1 MANSLPTH
9 VCNLSNRTTVNI
21 LQNTK
26 TTGYFLFEVINI
38 MKVILLALF
47 CLLLAMFLVRSSKEG
62 FSYNDCRSKGFSKE
76 FCVTTPIAAQGT
88 GICLCDNGSV
98 GLQMPGFG
106 GACVCNQGLYNPLY
120 R

>member
-1 MANSLPTH
+1 MAFSIR
-9 VCNLSNRTTVNI
+9 SN
-21 LQNTK
+21 K
-26 TTGYFLFEVINI
+26 Y
-38 MKVILLALF
+38 MKAAIVALF
-47 CLLLAMFLVRSSKEG
+47 CLILIMSLVKTTREG
-62 FSYNDCRSKGFSKE
+62 FSYNECRDKGFSKE
-76 FCVTTPIAAQGT
+76 FCVTTPIAAQST